1 MANQKVFISK
11 SYRLFFTVLL
21 GLFGTFIDA
30 QNQHSAPNGNIQ
42 LKPSQATQPA
52 ASAGKIVPIQGQ
64 ATIASQPG
72 QIQIQQNN
80 GQGGQQ
86 VTGHE
91 GHDHAAHGTDQ
102 ANHAH
107 EATAA
112 GAAST
117 TEAHGEGGF
126 NINEMIFHHIQ
137 DSNEFHIVGDLAIP
151 LPCILYNKQEGKLS
165 TFMSN
170 KFQHGHQE
178 VDGYKLNHGVV
189 ERADNAPFIDLS
201 ITKNVFTMLLAA
213 AILIFVFLSVAKA
226 YKNRQGQAPKGL
238 QGFMEPLFVFIRDE
252 VAKPNIPNK
261 WEKYLP
267 YLMTIFFFIL
277 LVNLLGLIPFWP
289 GGANASGN
297 IAFTAVLACFTFL
310 VMVFSGNKHFW
321 GHTFWMPGV
330 PTPLKPFLGLIEGAG
345 LFIKPVSLALR
356 LFANITGGHILV
368 LSLVGLIFIFG
379 KAGASASGAA
389 AGAAISVPFT
399 LFISA
404 IELLVAFLQAFIFTM
419 LSALY
424 IGMAVDEG
432 HSHEEAHH

>member
-1 MANQKVFISK
+1 MRDKKGIFSK
-11 SYRLFFTVLL
+11 SGIIIALLFAGVTGIL
-21 GLFGTFIDA
+21 A
-30 QNQHSAPNGNIQ
+30 QGAGSGQKPAASSATIQH
-42 LKPSQATQPA
+42 QPA
-52 ASAGKIVPIQGQ
+52 AVQTPAGHTLQELQMQQGHQSPGQ
-64 ATIASQPG
+64 AAPVNNVPG
-72 QIQIQQNN
+72 
-80 GQGGQQ
+80 
-86 VTGHE
+86 TGSPD
-91 GHDHAAHGTDQ
+91 GHTATEAAHGTD
-102 ANHAH
+102 AHA
-107 EATAA
+107 ADPNKP
-112 GAAST
+112 
-117 TEAHGEGGF
+117 F
-126 NINEMIFHHIQ
+126 DINEMIFHHIQ
-137 DSNEFHIVGDLAIP
+137 DSNEFHVAGDFSIP
-151 LPCILYNKQEGKLS
+151 LPCILYHPQEGLS
-165 TFMSN
+165 VFLSN
-170 KFQHGHQE
+170 QFEHGHKE
-178 VDGYKLNHGVV
+178 VNGYELVHGVV
-189 ERADNAPFIDLS
+189 ERKDKSKFYDFS
-201 ITKNVFTMLLAA
+201 ITKNVFTMLLGA
-213 AILIFVFLSVAKA
+213 AILLFVFLSVAGA
-226 YKNRQGQAPKGL
+226 YTRRKGQAPKGL

-252 VAKPNIPNK
+252 VAKPNIPAK

-277 LVNLLGLIPFWP
+277 IVNLLGLIPFWP

-297 IAFTAVLACFTFL
+297 IAFTAVLAAFTFF
-310 VMVFSGNKHFW
+310 VMVLSGNKHFW

-379 KAGASASGAA
+379 KAGQSAGGAA

-432 HSHEEAHH
+432 HAHEEGHH